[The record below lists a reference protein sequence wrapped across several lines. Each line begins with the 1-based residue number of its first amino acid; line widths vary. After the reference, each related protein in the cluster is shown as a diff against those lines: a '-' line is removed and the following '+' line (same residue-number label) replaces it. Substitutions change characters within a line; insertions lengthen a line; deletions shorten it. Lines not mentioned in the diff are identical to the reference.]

1 MSSVFPFLL
10 CLLGSSVRVLQVY
23 IGLPDLILLFST
35 LFFTVIYFSIVS
47 YFLP

>member
-1 MSSVFPFLL
+1 M
-10 CLLGSSVRVLQVY
+10 Y